1 MPGAVLLPALHNDG
15 TGGFSKSRLHEAH
28 SDYREIRAADF
39 TGDGL
44 PEIVA
49 TSFGS
54 RAVVFLE
61 NLGSRFVS
69 GDVDTSVQSALSPS
83 VGESAARRHIPLR
96 HVGTSPAIVEPV
108 DPVNGGTGYATNR
121 TYRTGRMTSRP
132 SVVMIQAEF
141 ARSRSNPYTTG
152 GTSALN
158 ATGITDTMTSTL
170 NGTPPARC

>member
-49 TSFGS
+49 TSFDS

-69 GDVDTSVQSALSPS
+69 GDVDTSVQSALSLS
-83 VGESAARRHIPLR
+83 VGDFDGDFDLDIIAASLQRGDIFLY
-96 HVGTSPAIVEPV
+96 
-108 DPVNGGTGYATNR
+108 D
-121 TYRTGRMTSRP
+121 M
-132 SVVMIQAEF
+132 
-141 ARSRSNPYTTG
+141 
-152 GTSALN
+152 
-158 ATGITDTMTSTL
+158 
-170 NGTPPARC
+170 